1 MQELCFT
8 EILCFTH
15 VRRGR
20 VEDQPS
26 MHWWPSQPSRGPHG
40 GQGEADFALQ
50 SNGNEFLPDVPS
62 LGENKLAFAF
72 AIIFI
77 FLERSWLCAP
87 C

>member
-1 MQELCFT
+1 MLHTREARPAFYAL
-8 EILCFTH
+8 
-15 VRRGR
+15 VAN
-20 VEDQPS
+20 V
-26 MHWWPSQPSRGPHG
+26 SRGQHG

-62 LGENKLAFAF
+62 LAENKLAFAF